1 MIYILLSI
9 TCNIVVS
16 ILLKMARR
24 YEISVPQA
32 IVWNYAVAALL
43 AYAFYR
49 PAFTAI
55 DWHSAPTNIFLILAL
70 LLPSLFIILGLSV
83 RYTGIVRTDLAQRLS
98 LFIPLLFTFLILNES
113 VSILKSVGISIGFI
127 AILCTIPWHKAP
139 LRNKGAVLNWLYPL
153 LVFVGMGVIDLFFKQ
168 IAAFT
173 LIPYTTS
180 LFIIFLLAFAVAV
193 LVLIMAILSGKTK
206 FRIIN
211 LFCGIILGVFNFGNI
226 LFYLKA
232 HRAMPENPSVV
243 FSAMNI
249 GVIIAGALIGVYL
262 FKEKLSKINRV
273 GIILAI
279 LAISMIYL
287 GK

>member
-9 TCNIVVS
+9 ICNIVVS
-16 ILLKMARR
+16 ILLKLARR

-32 IVWNYAVAALL
+32 IVWNYAVASLL
-43 AYAFYR
+43 TYAFYK
-49 PAFTAI
+49 PSFTTINWA
-55 DWHSAPTNIFLILAL
+55 SAPIAVFILLAI

-98 LFIPLLFTFLILNES
+98 LFIPLLFTFLILNEP

-127 AILCTIPWHKAP
+127 AILCTIPWHKTP
-139 LRNKGAVLNWLYPL
+139 LKNKGAVLNWLYPL
-153 LVFVGMGVIDLFFKQ
+153 LVFVGMGIIDLFFKQ

-173 LIPYTTS
+173 QLQYTTS
-180 LFIIFLLAFAVAV
+180 LFIIFLFAFAIAV
-193 LVLIMAILSGKTK
+193 LVLIIAILSGKTK

-232 HRAMPENPSVV
+232 HRDLPNNPSVV

-262 FKEKLSKINRV
+262 FKEKLSKINRI
-273 GIILAI
+273 GIFLAI
-279 LAISMIYL
+279 LAIFILYL
-287 GK
+287 AK